1 MNSELLQ
8 QVRVLDPVSGTDQRA
23 DVLIVDGLIKAVET
37 SISEIPGDTL
47 VQNCQG
53 LILGPGLVDLYSHSG
68 EPGFEE
74 RETWLSLMESAAAGG
89 FTRLAILPDTVPV
102 LDNPSG
108 LAALNQKVQAL
119 QKARIK
125 GNSSPPSLPHLY
137 CWGALTLGVEGQ
149 QMTELAELAAAGV
162 VGFADGRPIANL
174 GLLRRALEYLQPLG
188 KPIALVPCD
197 LKLAGNGVIR
207 EGVQSLRFGLPG
219 NPAIAESTALAAIL
233 EVVAAIGTPVHLM
246 RISTRRSVELIEDA
260 KARGL
265 PVTASTTW
273 MHLLLNTEDIS
284 TYDPNLRLDPPLGNP
299 VDQAALRRGVREGI
313 IDAIAIDH
321 TPYTYEEKTVAF
333 AEAPPGAI
341 GLELALPL
349 LWHTLVETGDWS
361 ALELW
366 QCYSTKPAICLQQTP
381 SAIAPNQPAE
391 LVLFNPQQKWKIE
404 KLTLNSHSSNTPWLG
419 QQIIG
424 RVVQTWCASQGL
436 DIGD

>member
-1 MNSELLQ
+1 
-8 QVRVLDPVSGTDQRA
+8 
-23 DVLIVDGLIKAVET
+23 
-37 SISEIPGDTL
+37 
-47 VQNCQG
+47 
-53 LILGPGLVDLYSHSG
+53 
-68 EPGFEE
+68 
-74 RETWLSLMESAAAGG
+74 
-89 FTRLAILPDTVPV
+89 
-102 LDNPSG
+102 
-108 LAALNQKVQAL
+108 
-119 QKARIK
+119 
-125 GNSSPPSLPHLY
+125 
-137 CWGALTLGVEGQ
+137 LGVEGQ

-188 KPIALVPCD
+188 KPVALVPCD
-197 LKLAGNGVIR
+197 LKLAGNGVMR

-246 RISTRRSVELIEDA
+246 RISTHRSVELLEDA

-273 MHLLLNTEDIS
+273 MHLLLNTEDLGR
-284 TYDPNLRLDPPLGNP
+284 YDPNLRLEPPLGNP
-299 VDQAALRRGVREGI
+299 VDQAALLRGVREGI

-366 QCYSTKPAICLQQTP
+366 QRFSIKPAICLQQNP

-404 KLTLNSHSSNTPWLG
+404 KHSLKSHSSNTPWLG
-419 QQIIG
+419 QQLTG
-424 RVVQTWCASQGL
+424 RVVQTWCPPQGL